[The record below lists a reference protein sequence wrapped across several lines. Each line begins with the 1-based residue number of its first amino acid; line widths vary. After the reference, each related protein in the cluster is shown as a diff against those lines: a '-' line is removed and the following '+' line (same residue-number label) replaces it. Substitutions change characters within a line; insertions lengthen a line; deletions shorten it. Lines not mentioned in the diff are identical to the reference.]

1 MSGCYAEES
10 DKVSAPAAQIKKKIL
25 KFYFIQNLFII
36 HPKRKKKRK
45 KKVDTMGTY
54 NSVISFFDFL
64 NIRSPTIWHGKICFG
79 VVWRAATLARQV

>member
-1 MSGCYAEES
+1 MSGCHAEES
-10 DKVSAPAAQIKKKIL
+10 DKVSAPAAQIKKTKIL
-25 KFYFIQNLFII
+25 FYPKFYFTP
-36 HPKRKKKRK
+36 PKERKKKKK

-64 NIRSPTIWHGKICFG
+64 NIRSPTIWHSKICFG